1 VNLSDSIVPK
11 SDQLNAEDLLAG
23 PKTVTIEK
31 VTAGTSEQPVN
42 VHLAE
47 TPGRP
52 YRPSKTMRRVMVAC
66 WGPDAELYVGRRMT
80 LYRDPAVK
88 FGGMAVGGIK
98 ISHLSNIDKRTTLAL
113 TETRGKRAP
122 HVVEPLPDAPAP
134 QPAVDWQAEIEACA
148 GDRDALRA
156 LWKLAGEAQ
165 AGPAVAAAIR
175 AASSAAQAE
184 PDAEVVEP
192 LLDADP

>member
-1 VNLSDSIVPK
+1 MNLSESIVPK

-23 PKTVTIEK
+23 PRTVTIEK

-42 VHLAE
+42 VHLVE

-134 QPAVDWQAEIEACA
+134 TSAVDWRAEIEACA

-156 LWKLAGEAQ
+156 LWKRAGDAQ
-165 AGPAVAAAIR
+165 AGPVVADAIR
-175 AASSAAQAE
+175 AASNAAQAVSE
-184 PDAEVVEP
+184 TELVD
-192 LLDADP
+192 DPPPAG